1 MYVNIFPKIFVATI
15 TGWRKPIGYIICIGH
30 FPQESSSSNGSYARK
45 KNCNLRRPMGLHHP
59 GRGAITREDCCVREP
74 YFQRAHFKKSS
85 GNWQPTDYNKL
96 PHTLQHTATHCNA
109 LQHTAPHCKEISL
122 PEDFWQMSRLQ
133 TTTHCHTHCN
143 TLQQT
148 AIHSATHCITLQH
161 TATHLHHTA
170 KRALFQG
177 TSDNCPAYTLQ
188 HTVTHNAT
196 HCNTLQHTATHCNTL
211 HHTATRALF
220 HQISDDWL
228 VYQKL

>member
-1 MYVNIFPKIFVATI
+1 MILMRGKKLQLKASYGPSPPWKRCNNTWGLLCKRALFS
-15 TGWRKPIGYIICIGH
+15 
-30 FPQESSSSNGSYARK
+30 ESSLQKEFWELTPNRLQQTASHTATH
-45 KNCNLRRPMGLHHP
+45 C
-59 GRGAITREDCCVREP
+59 D
-74 YFQRAHFKKSS
+74 
-85 GNWQPTDYNKL
+85 
-96 PHTLQHTATHCNA
+96 TLQHTATHCNA
-109 LQHTAPHCKEISL
+109 LQHTAQHCKEISL
-122 PEDFWQMSRLQ
+122 PKDFWQLSRLH
-133 TTTHCHTHCN
+133 TTINCHTHCN